1 MGLCIVI
8 CLQRLTAV
16 YQPVSLC
23 KHVTMLGRIVLYTNP
38 LVFVDMSLC
47 SDALWIRIQD
57 NASEHSDMFTKT
69 NWLVYRTMR
78 PSIVT
83 CLQRLTMV
91 RIQDNASQHSDMSTK
106 TNWFVYKTM
115 RPSIVTC
122 LQRLTGSYTGQCVR
136 A

>member
-1 MGLCIVI
+1 MSTKTNWFVYRTMRLSIVT
-8 CLQRLTAV
+8 CLQRLT
-16 YQPVSLC
+16 
-23 KHVTMLGRIVLYTNP
+23 
-38 LVFVDMSLC
+38 
-47 SDALWIRIQD
+47 
-57 NASEHSDMFTKT
+57 
-69 NWLVYRTMR
+69 VYRTMR

-91 RIQDNASQHSDMSTK
+91 RIQDNASEHSDMSTK
-106 TNWFVYKTM
+106 TNWFVYRTM

>member
-1 MGLCIVI
+1 M
-8 CLQRLTAV
+8 
-16 YQPVSLC
+16 S
-23 KHVTMLGRIVLYTNP
+23 TN
-38 LVFVDMSLC
+38 
-47 SDALWIRIQD
+47 I
-57 NASEHSDMFTKT
+57 
-69 NWLVYRTMR
+69 NWFVYRTMR

-91 RIQDNASQHSDMSTK
+91 RIQDNASEHSDMSTK
-106 TNWFVYKTM
+106 TNWFVYRTM